1 MTKLLK
7 TGDTCPCCGEP
18 IKTKDPDTLLLLSLI
33 RDNIKYRAAVADA
46 IAEIRE
52 TDTDDERKSLQR

>member
-1 MTKLLK
+1 MTKLLRP
-7 TGDTCPCCGEP
+7 GDPCPCCGEP

-46 IAEIRE
+46 IAEVRE
-52 TDTDDERKSLQR
+52 TEKDDKRKSLQC

>member
-7 TGDTCPCCGEP
+7 TGDPCPCCGKP